1 MRSGLPG
8 RMGIPSSVFA
18 IALLTVPAIASGE
31 PDILTVRLGPAR
43 MVAKGGRAPV
53 LSPDGKQ
60 LLFAKRP
67 NSDWYDEW
75 WLAAADGSGA
85 RLVFRSAKDPN
96 WSPDGTRIAFNRAT
110 GKIVIYDIAKKQEFE
125 VFDNQRS
132 DVNGPWW
139 TADGKELVYK
149 HAAMADPELNTPH
162 LLELER
168 LTVRTIRTERGE
180 IEGNPGEIDWPEMPP
195 SGAPAGFGLLCRT
208 EAQPF
213 SQRVAYT
220 DGSLPKLGDPFGA
233 AFQGLWAS
241 ANDGRFVVRLSPSP
255 CFQLSIR
262 NGLVAIAVAEGVQ
275 VATLLTRPT
284 SWNSRF
290 VLPFGAEQ
298 EIVVGQHLVVYSKRV
313 NPLNGAVVGLTEG
326 NVKGG
331 LEVVAVRPHECLA
344 ELVEWTGKPLK
355 ADDVAAGEFERVN
368 NVFFQ
373 GGRVPARW
381 SVIGSSLTPPQF
393 EEWGGESGIS
403 AGIQKAADVKRAK
416 ELAILGTESF
426 HSGDYDKAFALLS
439 EALALD
445 SENPTIGN
453 NLGAVHIKRAMIH
466 HGNGDRSRAIDEFK
480 AACNLGFE
488 ASCRSAV
495 RLESE

>member
-1 MRSGLPG
+1 
-8 RMGIPSSVFA
+8 MGIARAIVV
-18 IALLTVPAIASGE
+18 IALSSVPAIASDGL
-31 PDILTVRLGPAR
+31 DILTVRLGQAR

-60 LLFAKRP
+60 LLYAKRP

-75 WLAAADGSGA
+75 WLAGVDGSGA

-149 HAAMADPELNTPH
+149 HAAMADPELNTPY

-180 IEGNPGEIDWPEMPP
+180 IEGSPGEIDWPEMPP
-195 SGAPAGFGLLCRT
+195 SGAPAGFGFFCRT
-208 EAQPF
+208 ETQPF
-213 SQRVAYT
+213 SRRVAYT

-233 AFQGLWAS
+233 AFPGLWAI
-241 ANDGRFVVRLSPSP
+241 ADDGRFTVRLSPAP
-255 CFQLSIR
+255 CFQLSVR
-262 NGLVAIAVAEGVQ
+262 KGLVAFAGGEGVQ
-275 VATLLTRPT
+275 VASLSSRPT

-290 VLPFGAEQ
+290 VLPFGSE
-298 EIVVGQHLVVYSKRV
+298 EEVGVGQHLVVYSKRV
-313 NPLNGAVVGLTEG
+313 NPLNGQVVGYTES

-331 LEVVAVRPHECLA
+331 LEIVAVRPHESMA

-355 ADDVAAGEFERVN
+355 ADDAAAGEFERVN
-368 NVFFQ
+368 SVFAQ

-381 SVIGSSLTPPQF
+381 WVIGSPLTTVQF
-393 EEWGGESGIS
+393 EEWGGESGIN
-403 AGIQKAADVKRAK
+403 AGMQKATDVKRAK
-416 ELAILGTESF
+416 ELAIQGTESYE
-426 HSGDYDKAFALLS
+426 SGNYDKAYALLS

-445 SENPTIGN
+445 SQNPAIGN
-453 NLGAVHIKRAMIH
+453 NLGGVHIKRAMIH
-466 HGNGDRSRAIDEFK
+466 HGNGERSKAIDEFK

-488 ASCRSAV
+488 ASCRSAAQ
-495 RLESE
+495 LENE